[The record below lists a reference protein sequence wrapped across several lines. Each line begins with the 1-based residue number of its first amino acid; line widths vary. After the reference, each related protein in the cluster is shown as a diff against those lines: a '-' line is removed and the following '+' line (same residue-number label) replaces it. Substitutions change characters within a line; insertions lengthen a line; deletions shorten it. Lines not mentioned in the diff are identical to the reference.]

1 MKPMSNVDTYAIS
14 NELQESLLDAR
25 LQKAYQ
31 PNKDT
36 VLIRFH
42 IPGKGRVDLVL
53 QAGVRAHISQY
64 PLPNPQVPPSFPMLL
79 RKYLKNAIVK
89 GVRQHEFDRILEV
102 DLEKEQRYRLVVE
115 LFSPGNIILLD
126 EENRIMLPLK
136 RRLLKERKLASREE
150 YLYPSGK
157 GMNPM
162 EITMDGL
169 KNLFSNSD
177 SDIIRTLARSGL
189 GGLYGEEVVL
199 RAGVDKNKAANEAS
213 DEEIVNIYHALINI
227 FQPLKE
233 NKFHPQII
241 RGDKDD
247 VLPLDLEIY
256 KDREKDVFDSFS
268 QALDEYYSTKVGLDV
283 KKEHEDVW
291 KEAVGKYEKR
301 LKIQKETLQGFYKT
315 IEVSKKKG
323 DILYSHY
330 QEIQK
335 IMDTINQAREGYS
348 YKEIASKFKK
358 ARKEGL
364 AEAKIIESLDKMGV
378 LSLKIDGEAVSVDTR
393 ISIPENAES
402 YYNKGKKAKR
412 KIKGVKTAIKRTE
425 KDLEKIRA
433 KREIALEKVKIPQK
447 RIKKELKWYEKLRWF
462 LSSDGHLII
471 GGRDATTNEI
481 VVKRYLESNDI
492 YLHSDIHGAPS
503 VVIKRGDKDIDESTI
518 QEASNLAAAYS
529 SAWSKGFS
537 SQDVYWVRPDQVSKT
552 PQSGEFVAKGA
563 FIIRGSR
570 NYIRGVTLEVAVGVV
585 DYEGERIMAGPQ
597 EAVARLTNI
606 YVVIKPGFNKK
617 EEISRIIKNH
627 LKRDDILTM
636 EDVIQ
641 VLPSGKCD
649 IVKKV
654 G

>member
-14 NELQESLLDAR
+14 NELRDVLKDAR

-36 VLIRFH
+36 VLLRFH
-42 IPGKGRVDLVL
+42 IPSQGRVDLVL
-53 QAGVRAHISQY
+53 QAGVRAHITQY
-64 PLPNPQVPPSFPMLL
+64 PLPNPQVPPNFPMLL
-79 RKYLKNAIVK
+79 RKYLKNAQVT

-102 DLEKEQRYRLVVE
+102 DLEKEHRYRLVVE

-136 RRLLKERKLASREE
+136 RRLLRERKLASQEE
-150 YLYPSGK
+150 YHYPSGR
-157 GMNPM
+157 GMNPL
-162 EITMDGL
+162 EATLENIKD
-169 KNLFSNSD
+169 LFSNSD

-189 GGLYGEEVVL
+189 GGLYAEEIAL
-199 RAGVDKNKAANEAS
+199 RSGVDKKKPAMEVD
-213 DEEIVNIYHALINI
+213 DEELEKMYHALQSI
-227 FQPLKE
+227 FKPLKDLD
-233 NKFHPQII
+233 FHPQII

-256 KDREKDVFDSFS
+256 REQKKEPYESFNL
-268 QALDEYYSTKVGLDV
+268 ALDEYYSTKVGQDV
-283 KKEHEDVW
+283 QQEHEDIW
-291 KEAVGKYEKR
+291 KDAVGKYEKR
-301 LKIQKETLQGFYKT
+301 LQIQEDTLKGFHKT
-315 IEVSKKKG
+315 IKVSKRKG
-323 DILYSHY
+323 DLLYSHY

-335 IMDTINQAREGYS
+335 IIDTVNQARESYS

-358 ARKEGL
+358 ARKDGL
-364 AEAKIIESLDKMGV
+364 ADAEIIESLDKMGN
-378 LSLKIDGEAVSVDTR
+378 LNLKLEGDLITLDTR

-412 KIKGVKTAIKRTE
+412 KIRGVNIAIEKTK
-425 KDLEKIRA
+425 KDLEKIRT
-433 KREIALEKVKIPQK
+433 KREIALEKVQIPQK
-447 RIKKELKWYEKLRWF
+447 RVKKDLKWYEKLRWF
-462 LSSDGHLII
+462 LSSDAHLVV

-503 VVIKRGDKDIDESTI
+503 VVIKKGEEEIVDNTI
-518 QEASNLAAAYS
+518 EEAANLAASYS
-529 SAWSKGFS
+529 SAWTKGFS
-537 SQDVYWVRPDQVSKT
+537 SQDVYWVHPDQVTKT
-552 PQSGEFVAKGA
+552 PQSGEFVSKGA

-570 NYIRGVTLEVAVGVV
+570 NYIRGVSLEVAVGVV
-585 DYEGERIMAGPQ
+585 DYEGERIMAGPRV
-597 EAVARLTNI
+597 AVAKYTDK
-606 YVVIKPGFNKK
+606 YVVIKPGYKKK

-627 LKRDDILTM
+627 LKRDDIISM
-636 EDVIQ
+636 EDIIQ

-649 IVKKV
+649 IVEKV